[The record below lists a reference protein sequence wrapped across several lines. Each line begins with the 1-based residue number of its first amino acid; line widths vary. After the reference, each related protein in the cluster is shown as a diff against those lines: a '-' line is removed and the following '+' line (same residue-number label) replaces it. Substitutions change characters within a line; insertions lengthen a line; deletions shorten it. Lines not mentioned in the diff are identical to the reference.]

1 MMKQNQTDK
10 GLRKAMKTSA
20 SPRLSTNFTFRAM
33 LKVEEAIRLKELKQ
47 EKRML
52 WATIAAS
59 VFLLVGGGVIIAY
72 FWGDA
77 FLEMVTHV
85 FTTFARLDIL
95 SSPYVFL
102 SLAILLLLGVDYWMR
117 RAYFKRHGKE

>member
-1 MMKQNQTDK
+1 MEQNQTDK
-10 GLRKAMKTSA
+10 GLRKAMKTSV
-20 SPRLSTNFTFRAM
+20 SPRLSTNFTFRTM

-52 WATIAAS
+52 WATIVGS
-59 VFLLVGGGVIIAY
+59 MFLLVGGGVVIAY

-102 SLAILLLLGVDYWMR
+102 SLAVLLLLGFDYWMR
-117 RAYFKRHGKE
+117 RAYFKRHSKE

>member
-1 MMKQNQTDK
+1 MTQNQTDK
-10 GLRKAMKTSA
+10 GLRKAMKTSVP
-20 SPRLSTNFTFRAM
+20 PRLSTNFTFRTM
-33 LKVEEAIRLKELKQ
+33 LKVEEAIRLRELKQ

-102 SLAILLLLGVDYWMR
+102 SLAVLLLLGFDYWMR
-117 RAYFKRHGKE
+117 RAYFKHHGKE

>member
-1 MMKQNQTDK
+1 
-10 GLRKAMKTSA
+10 
-20 SPRLSTNFTFRAM
+20 
-33 LKVEEAIRLKELKQ
+33 
-47 EKRML
+47 ML
-52 WATIAAS
+52 WATIVAS
-59 VFLLVGGGVIIAY
+59 VFLLVGGGVVIAY

-102 SLAILLLLGVDYWMR
+102 SLAVLLLLGFDYWMR
-117 RAYFKRHGKE
+117 RAYFKRHSKE